1 MGEVRDYSALPES
14 LQSIGAEPGRRA
26 RGRGR
31 LQQSRTSHRGE
42 HSVRRST
49 LALVA
54 TAALALHAAHAQPGQ
69 AAAPA
74 SAAALLAVTPKEFIE
89 TCRASIAASRS
100 QMGQLKAAEVPRGEA
115 GLEIFDTAQKT
126 LSGAGSAG
134 YLAREVHPD
143 QGMREAGE
151 TCVQEVSAV
160 QTDFSLDRGTYEVLS
175 RIAPA
180 SLDPVSRH
188 YLDRTLQRFR
198 LAGVDRDESTRAKV
212 KQLNDELTRLSQ
224 EFNKHIRESV
234 LTLELDPADL
244 DGLPPDFVRAHPP
257 GANGKVALK
266 TDSPDYVPFMSYS
279 KSAKARETL
288 WKLYRL
294 RAHPM
299 NLATLDQMLARRHE
313 LATLLGYPN
322 WADYVTADKMIG
334 NARNAGEFIDR
345 IAVAASRR
353 ADRDYA
359 ELLARKRKDEAG
371 AAQVQ
376 PWDGAYLGDR
386 IKAEKYGVE
395 SQQVRPYFQY
405 DNVKKA
411 VLEITGRLFG
421 IRYERIA
428 DAKTWHADVEAYD
441 VYEGSKRL
449 GRIYLDMHPRANKFK
464 HFAHFRLAT
473 GKQGVSLPESV
484 LVCNFRQ
491 PTAGDPG
498 LLEYGDVR
506 TFFHEFGHL
515 VHAVLGGH
523 TRWAGI
529 SGVATERDFVEAPSQ
544 MLEEWMRDAKTLQS
558 FAFHYQTKQPIPMDL
573 VERLRNADEFGKGLG
588 VRIQMAYAAVSLGLH
603 NRDPKGLD
611 TTALVAQMQEKYT
624 PYKHVPGTYFHEAF
638 GHLDGYSAIY
648 YTYMWSLVIAK
659 DMYSVFSAQGDIM
672 NPALARRYRDA
683 VLVPGGS
690 KPAADL
696 VKDFLGRPYGFASYE
711 RWLNQD

>member
-1 MGEVRDYSALPES
+1 M
-14 LQSIGAEPGRRA
+14 
-26 RGRGR
+26 
-31 LQQSRTSHRGE
+31 
-42 HSVRRST
+42 RRST
-49 LALVA
+49 VALFVIA
-54 TAALALHAAHAQPGQ
+54 AFALQTAHGQPRQG
-69 AAAPA
+69 AAPGTA
-74 SAAALLAVTPKEFIE
+74 SAFLAVTPKEFIDA
-89 TCRASIAASRS
+89 CRAGIAASRGR
-100 QMGQLKAAEVPRGEA
+100 MAQLKPDAVPRGEA
-115 GLEIFDTAQKT
+115 ALEIFDAAQKM
-126 LSGAGSAG
+126 LGDAGSAG
-134 YLAREVHPD
+134 YLAQEVHPE

-151 TCVQEVSAV
+151 TCVREVSAV
-160 QTDFSLDRGTYEVLS
+160 RTDFSLDRGTYDALS
-175 RIAPA
+175 KVDPG
-180 SLDPVSRH
+180 SLDATSRY
-188 YLDRTLQRFR
+188 YLERTLQRFR
-198 LAGVDRDESTRAKV
+198 LAGVDRDDATRVKV

-224 EFNKHIRESV
+224 EFNKNIRNSV

-244 DGLPPDFVRAHPP
+244 DGLPQDFVRAHPP

-266 TDSPDYVPFMSYS
+266 TDSPDYVPFMSYA
-279 KSAKARETL
+279 KSSKAREAF

-299 NLATLDQMLARRHE
+299 NLATLDNMLARRHE
-313 LATLLGYPN
+313 LATLLGHPH
-322 WADYVTADKMIG
+322 WADYVTADKMIA
-334 NARNAGEFIDR
+334 NSRNAAEFIDR
-345 IAVAASRR
+345 IAVAATRR
-353 ADRDYA
+353 SDRDYA
-359 ELLARKRKDEAG
+359 DLLARKRKDEPA

-376 PWDGAYLGDR
+376 PWDSGYLGDR
-386 IKAEKYGVE
+386 IKAERYGVE

-411 VLEITGRLFG
+411 VLDITGRLFG
-421 IRYERIA
+421 IRYERLP
-428 DAKTWHADVEAYD
+428 DAKLWHAAVEAYD
-441 VYEGSKRL
+441 VYEGGTRL
-449 GRIYLDMHPRANKFK
+449 GRIYLDMHPRANKYK
-464 HFAHFRLAT
+464 HFAHFRLAS

-484 LVCNFRQ
+484 LVCNFRE

-558 FAFHYQTKQPIPMDL
+558 FAFHYQTRQPIPMDL
-573 VERLRNADEFGKGLG
+573 VERLRKADEFGKGLF
-588 VRIQMAYAAVSLGLH
+588 VRGQMSYAAISLGLH
-603 NRDPKGLD
+603 NRDPQGLD
-611 TTALVAQMQEKYT
+611 TTAFVAQMQEKYT

-672 NPALARRYRDA
+672 NPAVARRYRDA

-690 KPAADL
+690 KPAAQL
-696 VKDFLGRPYGFASYE
+696 VQDFLGRPYGFASYQ
-711 RWLNQD
+711 RWLDQD